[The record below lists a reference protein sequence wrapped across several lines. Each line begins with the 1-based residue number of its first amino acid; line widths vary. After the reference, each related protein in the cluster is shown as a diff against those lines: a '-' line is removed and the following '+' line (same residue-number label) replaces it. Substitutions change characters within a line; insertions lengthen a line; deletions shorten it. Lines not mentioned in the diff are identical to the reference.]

1 MSTINLN
8 LSALRSDEI
17 IINIIIIKLQDQK
30 INTIIDSV
38 IIRVT
43 FIKVHRIIMDYKV
56 TKVIKRFMVIDTYMF
71 IIINDY

>member
-56 TKVIKRFMVIDTYMF
+56 TKVIKRFMVIDRYMF

>member
-56 TKVIKRFMVIDTYMF
+56 TMVIKRFMVIDTYTF

>member
-71 IIINDY
+71 ITNDY

>member
-30 INTIIDSV
+30 INTIIDAV
-38 IIRVT
+38 IIGVT

-56 TKVIKRFMVIDTYMF
+56 IMVIKSFMVIDTYMF

>member
-71 IIINDY
+71 IIINDC

>member
-56 TKVIKRFMVIDTYMF
+56 TMVIKRFMVIDTYMF